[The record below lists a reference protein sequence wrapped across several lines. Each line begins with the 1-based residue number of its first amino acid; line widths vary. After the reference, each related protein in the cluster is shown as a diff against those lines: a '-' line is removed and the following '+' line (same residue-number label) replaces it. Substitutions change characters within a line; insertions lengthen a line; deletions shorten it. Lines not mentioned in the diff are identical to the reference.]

1 MLTKNAG
8 EMPKGWVRQ
17 GRQLAKISQENAPR
31 RDLVRKATPGEIP
44 GVYSTL
50 INLYLQ
56 SYCVI

>member
-1 MLTKNAG
+1 MHLSPNIILFMKKIQN
-8 EMPKGWVRQ
+8 PS
-17 GRQLAKISQENAPR
+17 AKISQENAPR